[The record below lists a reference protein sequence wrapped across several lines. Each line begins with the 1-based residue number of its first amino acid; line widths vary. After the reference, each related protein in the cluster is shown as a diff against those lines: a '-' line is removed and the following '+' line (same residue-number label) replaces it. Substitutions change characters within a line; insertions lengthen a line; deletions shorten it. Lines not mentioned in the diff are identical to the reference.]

1 MTARSL
7 DQVDA
12 QALLERVA
20 AEVARRFDTG
30 RSVLPTAGAPAR
42 VGPPFCAV
50 CPVPGQCVARCPEPA
65 ASLRDAGADR
75 LGGAPGVGPLEAR
88 IAAMIDHTLLKPE
101 ATKDEVALLC
111 AEAAKYGFASVCV
124 NPFWVPYCAELLR
137 GHAPAVC
144 TVVGFPL
151 GATNAAIKAEE
162 ARLAVAQ
169 GATEV
174 DMVLN
179 VGALKSGML
188 DVVERDIAAV
198 RQAIPGVVLKVI
210 LETALLDDKQKIA
223 ACEASV
229 RAGADFVKTST
240 GFASGGATAGD
251 VALMRRVVGEEVGV
265 KASGGVRTKS
275 DATTMMRAGANRI
288 GASAGVKILQEVPG
302 LAGGVKKA
310 DRPAA
315 GGSY

>member
-1 MTARSL
+1 MKELRT
-7 DQVDA
+7 VDA
-12 QALLERVA
+12 QKLLERVA
-20 AEVARRFDTG
+20 VEVARRFSTG
-30 RSVLPTAGAPAR
+30 QAVKGPGQ
-42 VGPPFCAV
+42 VGPPFCAACDV
-50 CPVPGQCVARCPEPA
+50 AGQCARVCA
-65 ASLRDAGADR
+65 DATASIRDSGADR
-75 LGGAPGVGPLEAR
+75 IGAAPGIGEVERQIAR
-88 IAAMIDHTLLKPE
+88 MIDHTLLKPE
-101 ATKDEVALLC
+101 ATKDEVAFLC

-124 NPFWVPYCAELLR
+124 NPFWVPYCADLLR
-137 GHAPAVC
+137 GHPVAVC

-151 GATNAAIKAEE
+151 GANQPAIKAEE

-174 DMVLN
+174 DMVVN

-210 LETALLDDKQKIA
+210 LETCLLNDPQKVA
-223 ACEASV
+223 GCEASV

-240 GFASGGATAGD
+240 GFSTGGATAAD
-251 VALMRRVVGEEVGV
+251 IALMRRIVGEDLGV
-265 KASGGVRTKS
+265 KASGGVRNKA
-275 DATTMMRAGANRI
+275 DATLMIKAGASRI

-310 DRPAA
+310 ARDASPAA
-315 GGSY
+315 GAY